1 MKAICIHICIAFISF
16 ILSLCVFVQAYSIKV
31 ADPTK
36 LDDYFVYL
44 AKGVNGKRG
53 NRVRVLYEAE
63 PRLWA
68 EMHEQYHS
76 VKEERAEAVRA
87 VGPQDFYAMLAERCT
102 SARKTSKEDVLAE
115 VVRYYVE
122 DAKKGFSSFQLQATF
137 GRVFSLVNGTQ
148 ARQFFYETAA
158 AQLFKW

>member
-1 MKAICIHICIAFISF
+1 M
-16 ILSLCVFVQAYSIKV
+16 
-31 ADPTK
+31 
-36 LDDYFVYL
+36 YL

-53 NRVRVLYEAE
+53 NRVRVLFEHE

-68 EMHEQYHS
+68 ELHEQFHS
-76 VKEERAEAVRA
+76 VREERAAARLA
-87 VGPQDFYAMLAERCT
+87 VGPTDFYAMLADRCKE
-102 SARKTSKEDVLAE
+102 ARKTSKEDVLAE

-137 GRVFSLVNGTQ
+137 GRVFSLVNGTE
-148 ARQFFYETAA
+148 ARQFFYETAS

>member
-1 MKAICIHICIAFISF
+1 M
-16 ILSLCVFVQAYSIKV
+16 
-31 ADPTK
+31 
-36 LDDYFVYL
+36 YL

-53 NRVRVLYEAE
+53 NRVRVLFESE

-68 EMHEQYHS
+68 ELHEQFHS
-76 VKEERAEAVRA
+76 VREEREAQRLA
-87 VGPQDFYAMLAERCT
+87 VGPQDFYAMLADRCKE
-102 SARKTSKEDVLAE
+102 ARKTSKEDVLAE

-137 GRVFSLVNGTQ
+137 GRVYSLVNGTE

>member
-1 MKAICIHICIAFISF
+1 MHESNMHTYMHCFHFFHCFICLQS
-16 ILSLCVFVQAYSIKV
+16 YSIKV

-36 LDDYFVYL
+36 LESYFVYL
-44 AKGVNGKRG
+44 SKGVNGKRG

-68 EMHEQYHS
+68 EMHEQYHDTR
-76 VKEERAEAVRA
+76 EERAEQMRA
-87 VGPQDFYAMLAERCT
+87 VGPQDFYAMLADRCT
-102 SARKTSKEDVLAE
+102 AARKTTKEDVLAE

-122 DAKKGFSSFQLQATF
+122 DVKKGFSSFQLQATF

-148 ARQFFYETAA
+148 AREFFYETAA